1 MASHNENRLVES
13 LKDGRNVWIDGQKVK
28 DVSTH
33 QAFVGTL
40 QTLSEL
46 IQLLDAEEHRE
57 VAGFISPKT
66 NEYVH
71 KSFLIPENLDD
82 LIGRKEA
89 FALWSR
95 KTYGVMS
102 RLSDYANS
110 LVTGYFIDREYFNQ
124 FDPTFSKKITAYYE
138 LARDERRIV
147 TTAILDPQID
157 RSKSAEEQEPDSLL
171 RIIKETNEGVIVRG
185 AKMIATGAPYAHD
198 VIVTSPHKLSAEQTA
213 YANMFIVPLNLPG
226 LQIVCRES
234 FASQDTEK
242 HKLSAR
248 FDEMDAVLIF
258 DDVLIPWE
266 RVLIKGS
273 VEGVYQA
280 HQHQQLNSLAHHQTV
295 VRLLTK
301 LQFIAGVTTAISQSI
316 GADHFLHVQEK
327 LGELYTQ
334 IDSIEALL
342 ITAEIQGGV
351 NDKGI
356 FMPERIPLQ
365 TARNLGTLY
374 YPRAVEILKQIGAG
388 GFIQLPSTA
397 IEESNEL
404 TPLLKKYYKGAN
416 VDAVTKSNLF
426 QIGWELVGSTLG
438 SRHDLYER
446 FYTGDPIRTFALQYD
461 TYDKKILQKK
471 LHAFMNALQEKE
483 NSDEQY
489 DALFST
495 VK

>member
-1 MASHNENRLVES
+1 MISYNENHLIES
-13 LKDGRNVWIDGQKVK
+13 LQDGRTVWMDGKKVK
-28 DVSTH
+28 DLSSH
-33 QAFVGTL
+33 QAFIGTL

-46 IQLLDAEEHRE
+46 IQLLDQEEYQE
-57 VAGFISPKT
+57 IVGYKSPKT
-66 NEYVH
+66 KEYVH
-71 KSFLIPENLDD
+71 KAFLIPENLTD
-82 LIGRKEA
+82 LMERKEA

-110 LVTGYFIDREYFNQ
+110 LITGYFIDREYFNQ
-124 FDPTFSKKITAYYE
+124 YDPTFSKKITAYYE

-157 RSKSAEEQEPDSLL
+157 RSKSTAEQDPDSLL
-171 RIIKETNEGVIVRG
+171 RIIKETDEGVIVRG

-198 VIVTSPHKLSAEQTA
+198 VIVTSPHQLSAEQTA

-234 FASQDTEK
+234 FASQDKEK
-242 HKLSAR
+242 HQLSAR

-258 DDVLIPWE
+258 DNVLIPWE

-273 VEGVYQA
+273 TEGVYEA

-301 LQFIAGVTTAISQSI
+301 LQFIAGVTTAISQAI
-316 GADHFLHVQEK
+316 GADSFLHVQEK

-342 ITAEIQGGV
+342 ITAEIQGEV
-351 NDKGI
+351 NDNGV
-356 FMPERIPLQ
+356 FMPDRIPLQ
-365 TARNLGTLY
+365 TARNLGTRY
-374 YPRAVEILKQIGAG
+374 YPRAVEMLKQIGAG

-397 IEESNEL
+397 IEENHEL
-404 TPLLKKYYKGAN
+404 TPLLQKYYKGAH
-416 VDAVTKSNLF
+416 VDAVTKSQLF

-461 TYDKKILQKK
+461 TYDKQFLQNK
-471 LHAFMNALQEKE
+471 LYAFLNTLQNKE
-483 NSDEQY
+483 NSNEQSNSI
-489 DALFST
+489 FST